1 VDHRRRH
8 DMFARDLMTRS
19 VVTIGPDASIK
30 DAIRQL
36 NSYDITAM
44 PVVDDE
50 HRLVGVVSE
59 ADLLRGEIPDDP
71 RAHVRPLESW
81 AEPPPHVVG
90 EAMTMHV
97 VSVLEDSDASDIARL
112 MLETGVKSL
121 PVVKGET
128 VVGVVSRRD
137 LIQALATTD
146 DRIRVEVESLLH
158 DADLPDWNASVYD
171 GAVVLVGPGEPR
183 DARLAKTLA
192 GTVRGVS
199 SIRTADA

>member
-1 VDHRRRH
+1 
-8 DMFARDLMTRS
+8 MFARDLMTRS
-19 VVTIGPDASIK
+19 VITISPDASIK

-36 NSYDITAM
+36 SKFDITAM

-50 HRLVGVVSE
+50 HRLVGMVSE
-59 ADLLRGEIPDDP
+59 ADLLLGEIPDDP
-71 RAHVRPLESW
+71 RAHVRPRESW
-81 AEPPPHVVG
+81 LEPPPDVVG

-97 VSVLEDSDASDIARL
+97 VSVHEDSDASDIARL

-121 PVVKGET
+121 PVVNGET

-146 DRIRVEVESLLH
+146 DRIHADIESLLH
-158 DADLPDWNASVYD
+158 DADLPDWSASVYD
-171 GAVVLVGPGEPR
+171 GEVVLVGPGEPR

-192 GTVRGVS
+192 GTVQGVS
-199 SIRTADA
+199 SVRTADA